1 MTLAINSVEFV
12 WVTLNVLTLAF
23 TITAYFDA
31 RADRTAVRLLN
42 GKARELAAS
51 GIVRRES
58 FRVAT
63 QLLLLVVVIP
73 SLFRE
78 GDTNLSPALAALMTV
93 PVVLLLSSF
102 FDARERKALTVL
114 VTAEALQVKTD
125 ALDRIET
132 ALAENTAISQEASDH
147 ADAAYKEANSV
158 NVKIATQ
165 GAAILK
171 QGETMD
177 ADRAHNAASRG
188 TIETTAE
195 EVHDL
200 HEGTAPEKAS

>member
-1 MTLAINSVEFV
+1 MTFSVNLVEFT
-12 WVTLNVLTLAF
+12 WITLNVVTLFLTVTAF
-23 TITAYFDA
+23 FDA

-51 GIVRRES
+51 GIVRREALRIVVQAILLGVALPGLFSDRETS
-58 FRVAT
+58 F
-63 QLLLLVVVIP
+63 
-73 SLFRE
+73 
-78 GDTNLSPALAALMTV
+78 N
-93 PVVLLLSSF
+93 PVVLGLMCVPVLLLISSF
-102 FDARERKALTVL
+102 LDARDRKALTVL
-114 VTAEALQVKTD
+114 VTAEALEKKTD
-125 ALDRIET
+125 DLAELKT
-132 ALAENTAISQEASDH
+132 MLAENTAISQEASDH

-188 TIETTAE
+188 TIETTAG

-200 HEGTAPEKAS
+200 HEGTAPERAK